1 MYICQNKS
9 KVLSLQKTHPK
20 GTAQIPVEKVNF
32 LVKSSSCLVMAIEV
46 LYDEYP
52 QWNIHKNENTKSTE
66 CSSKILYNFH
76 MLPCVYKNLNKMG
89 YYKAFFWQNNLEK
102 TITVK
107 CYSKNIL
114 KVTSATN
121 AFSAIK

>member
-32 LVKSSSCLVMAIEV
+32 LVKSSSCLVMAIEM

-52 QWNIHKNENTKSTE
+52 
-66 CSSKILYNFH
+66 
-76 MLPCVYKNLNKMG
+76 P
-89 YYKAFFWQNNLEK
+89 
-102 TITVK
+102 
-107 CYSKNIL
+107 
-114 KVTSATN
+114 
-121 AFSAIK
+121 